1 MKLERCLQKGKLYLL
16 DDDGNTILETGI
28 IGAEFV
34 IAIYTDKP
42 ITITKE
48 LDKSLYENLNSLF
61 ENEYIFYRNLSFK
74 DKNTITW
81 VSDQSYDIDDV
92 EQIQKVNRLIF
103 EKNGEQIKLSGK
115 NIFCQN
121 NNISSKSFVIAF
133 SPAGNGLYSKN
144 VESGLSFQDDVVI
157 AFNKTLRNEF
167 NKPKVKSKLK
177 K

>member
-1 MKLERCLQKGKLYLL
+1 MKLERCLQKGKIYLFN
-16 DDDGNTILETGI
+16 DDGNTILETGI
-28 IGAEFV
+28 IGVEFV

-103 EKNGEQIKLSGK
+103 EKKW
-115 NIFCQN
+115 
-121 NNISSKSFVIAF
+121 
-133 SPAGNGLYSKN
+133 
-144 VESGLSFQDDVVI
+144 
-157 AFNKTLRNEF
+157 
-167 NKPKVKSKLK
+167 
-177 K
+177 